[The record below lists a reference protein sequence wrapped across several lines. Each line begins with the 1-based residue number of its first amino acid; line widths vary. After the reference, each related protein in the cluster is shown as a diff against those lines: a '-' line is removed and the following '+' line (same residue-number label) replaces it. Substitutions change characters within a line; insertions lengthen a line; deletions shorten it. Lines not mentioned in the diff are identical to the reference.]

1 MLLFQTCICTSDMV
15 GCLLSIHF
23 PSLTW
28 IEHNQ
33 NFIHMIVYIHLDPF
47 IPYVLKEA
55 DFTSLF
61 KDCLNSNSKSH
72 SQTQSSA
79 LNSG

>member
-1 MLLFQTCICTSDMV
+1 
-15 GCLLSIHF
+15 
-23 PSLTW
+23 
-28 IEHNQ
+28 
-33 NFIHMIVYIHLDPF
+33 MIIYIHLDPF